1 MEFSLIDTLWVFLA
15 AILVFFMNLGFACV
29 EAGFA
34 RSKNTVNILS
44 KNFIVFAVSSLGFL
58 LLGWGLMFGG
68 DNPFI
73 GTEHLFILGSQ
84 DLSFYDNTL
93 TSSVPF
99 WGKFFFQLVFCGTA
113 ATIVSGSVAER
124 VKYLTFILFSFVL
137 TLVIY
142 PIVGHW
148 VWGGGWL
155 ADRLLGNRTAV
166 IAGALLMTLGHVVL
180 GIDTNSTFSLYLA
193 LAIIICG
200 YGLFKSNISCL
211 LGELYD
217 ENDHRRDGGFSLLY
231 AAGNIGSIAAPIACG
246 LAAQWYGWHVGFA
259 LAGGGM
265 FIGLLIFL
273 SGHRHFQSTRSMDKK
288 ALTSVKFAL
297 PVWSWLVVMLC
308 LAPVFFTLLLE
319 NDWSGYLLAI
329 VCLIA
334 AQIIAR
340 MMIKFPEH
348 RRALWQIV
356 LLMFVGT
363 LFWVL
368 AQQGG
373 STISLFID
381 RFVNRQAFNIEVPT
395 ALFQSVNAIAVMLA
409 GVVLAWLASPE
420 SRGNSALRVWL
431 KFAFGLLLMACGFML
446 LAFDARHAAAGGQ
459 ASMGVMISGLA
470 LMGFAE
476 LFIDPVAIAQI
487 TRLKM
492 SGVLTGIYMLATGAV
507 ANWLAGVVAQQTA
520 ESQISGMAIAAY
532 QRFFSQMGEWTLACV
547 AIIVVLAFATRFL
560 FSTPTNMIQESND

>member
-1 MEFSLIDTLWVFLA
+1 MEL
-15 AILVFFMNLGFACV
+15 
-29 EAGFA
+29 
-34 RSKNTVNILS
+34 
-44 KNFIVFAVSSLGFL
+44 
-58 LLGWGLMFGG
+58 
-68 DNPFI
+68 
-73 GTEHLFILGSQ
+73 
-84 DLSFYDNTL
+84 
-93 TSSVPF
+93 
-99 WGKFFFQLVFCGTA
+99 
-113 ATIVSGSVAER
+113 VSGDA
-124 VKYLTFILFSFVL
+124 LFS
-137 TLVIY
+137 
-142 PIVGHW
+142 P
-148 VWGGGWL
+148 
-155 ADRLLGNRTAV
+155 
-166 IAGALLMTLGHVVL
+166 
-180 GIDTNSTFSLYLA
+180 
-193 LAIIICG
+193 
-200 YGLFKSNISCL
+200 
-211 LGELYD
+211 
-217 ENDHRRDGGFSLLY
+217 
-231 AAGNIGSIAAPIACG
+231 SI
-246 LAAQWYGWHVGFA
+246 
-259 LAGGGM
+259 
-265 FIGLLIFL
+265 
-273 SGHRHFQSTRSMDKK
+273 
-288 ALTSVKFAL
+288 
-297 PVWSWLVVMLC
+297 
-308 LAPVFFTLLLE
+308 FTLLLE

-420 SRGNSALRVWL
+420 SRGNSTLRVWL

-446 LAFDARHAAAGGQ
+446 LAFDARHAAADGQ

-487 TRLKM
+487 TRLENV
-492 SGVLTGIYMLATGAV
+492 GVLTGIYMLATGAV
-507 ANWLAGVVAQQTA
+507 ANWLAGVVAQQTTSRKLA
-520 ESQISGMAIAAY
+520 VWQLRLTSDS
-532 QRFFSQMGEWTLACV
+532 FSQMGEWTLACV

-560 FSTPTNMIQESND
+560 FSADEYNRRATINCRKNNWL

>member
-1 MEFSLIDTLWVFLA
+1 MKTPSQPRAIYYIVAIQIWEYFSFYGMRALLILYLTHQ
-15 AILVFFMNLGFACV
+15 LGFD
-29 EAGFA
+29 
-34 RSKNTVNILS
+34 
-44 KNFIVFAVSSLGFL
+44 
-58 LLGWGLMFGG
+58 
-68 DNPFI
+68 DNHAI
-73 GTEHLFILGSQ
+73 S
-84 DLSFYDNTL
+84 
-93 TSSVPF
+93 
-99 WGKFFFQLVFCGTA
+99 
-113 ATIVSGSVAER
+113 
-124 VKYLTFILFSFVL
+124 LFSAS
-137 TLVIY
+137 LVY
-142 PIVGHW
+142 VTPIL
-148 VWGGGWL
+148 GGWL

-231 AAGNIGSIAAPIACG
+231 A
-246 LAAQWYGWHVGFA
+246 A

-340 MMIKFPEH
+340 MMVKFPEH

-420 SRGNSALRVWL
+420 SRGNSTLRVWL

-446 LAFDARHAAAGGQ
+446 LAFDARHAAADGQ

-507 ANWLAGVVAQQTA
+507 ANWLAGVVAQQTT